1 MQTLLKAKLE
11 RRSSNGTKYLV
22 IWWMSKSPYAAVFT
36 NRVAAEAA
44 ANVRNAILVAI
55 KGHATKVE
63 EVVDWYRRDDEGRPM
78 PAEWR
83 EVMGQGRL
91 PWGTVSADPAHE
103 NQTDL
108 TKTSDPAEA
117 GDAGRRNGMGAI
129 TATGGGAPA
138 TPRGRGASI

>member
-1 MQTLLKAKLE
+1 MQSLLKAKLE

-83 EVMGQGRL
+83 ELMGQVHVQWHAKPLVHMTELG
-91 PWGTVSADPAHE
+91 E
-103 NQTDL
+103 
-108 TKTSDPAEA
+108 TSSVIGEATAE
-117 GDAGRRNGMGAI
+117 
-129 TATGGGAPA
+129 T
-138 TPRGRGASI
+138 

>member
-55 KGHATKVE
+55 KGPATKVE
-63 EVVDWYRRDDEGRPM
+63 EVVDWYRRDEEGRPM

-83 EVMGQGRL
+83 ELMGQIHVPWHAKPLGRPDAL
-91 PWGTVSADPAHE
+91 AS
-103 NQTDL
+103 DL
-108 TKTSDPAEA
+108 TAASEPVEA
-117 GDAGRRNGMGAI
+117 
-129 TATGGGAPA
+129 
-138 TPRGRGASI
+138 

>member
-1 MQTLLKAKLE
+1 MKTTLRAKPE
-11 RRSSNGTKYLV
+11 RQSSNETKYLV

-63 EVVDWYRRDDEGRPM
+63 EVVDWYRRDVEGRPM

-83 EVMGQGRL
+83 ELMGQIHVQWHAKPLVHATELGEA
-91 PWGTVSADPAHE
+91 SS
-103 NQTDL
+103 L
-108 TKTSDPAEA
+108 TSEATAE
-117 GDAGRRNGMGAI
+117 
-129 TATGGGAPA
+129 T
-138 TPRGRGASI
+138 